1 MKIVGKFPNTRLRR
15 VRNTA
20 WIRRLVSE
28 NNLSINDLILPI
40 FVRDGKNKVES
51 IKSMPGVYR
60 YSVDKL
66 NLIMSK
72 AKKHKIPMVA
82 LFPYT
87 PKTKKTKM
95 VQKL

>member
-40 FVRDGKNKVES
+40 FVRDGKKKVES

-60 YSVDKL
+60 LS
-66 NLIMSK
+66 LI
-72 AKKHKIPMVA
+72 HI
-82 LFPYT
+82 
-87 PKTKKTKM
+87 
-95 VQKL
+95 

>member
-1 MKIVGKFPNTRLRR
+1 MKIVGKFPDIRLRR
-15 VRNTA
+15 VRNSA

-40 FVRDGKNKVES
+40 FVRDGKGKIES

-60 YSVDKL
+60 YSIDKL
-66 NLIMSK
+66 NVIMNK
-72 AKKHKIPMVA
+72 AKKNKIPMVA

-87 PKTKKTKM
+87 PKNKKDKYSNEW
-95 VQKL
+95 